1 MLKRLWLILGPVI
14 CAFLMVATL
23 LFFYPTKQRHDYQ
36 SEKRS
41 AVTLTAGS
49 FKGRTQKV
57 RALTDKKHRFVPYFG
72 SSEWLRFDS
81 MHPAVL
87 SEKYKRNYRP
97 YFLGQRGA
105 ASLTQ
110 YFGMQQ
116 MLPQIENKTA
126 VYVISPQ
133 WFTKKGYSPA
143 AFQQYFNSDQLT
155 SFLHQQEGDIAAQYA
170 AKRLLQLYPTVAMK
184 DNVKKVADNQKLS
197 NFDKQY
203 IRLISRLNNREDALF
218 SSLFSEHNE
227 NYEKLVQPQVNRLP
241 DKFSYSDL
249 EKFATRDAQRN
260 TTNNDLGI
268 DNKFYKHR
276 LRKRIKKLKGTQKR
290 FSYTKS
296 PEYNDLQLVLNQF
309 AKSKTNPIFVIP
321 PVNAKWTAYTGL
333 SQEKYQQA
341 VKKIRYQLEIQGFKN
356 IADFSNDGGKPY
368 FMQDTIHMGWLGWL
382 AFDKAVNPFISNPKP
397 APNYQINNRFF
408 SKEWAN
414 YDGDAKDFK

>member
-184 DNVKKVADNQKLS
+184 DNVKKVSDNQKLS

-341 VKKIRYQLEIQGFKN
+341 VKKIRYQLESQGFKN